1 MFACTTMSDP
11 RSIMQQWL
19 DSPYVDEAT
28 KDELR
33 AISHDDTE
41 VTERFYKSLEF
52 GTAGLRGIIAAGTNR
67 MNIYTV
73 RQATQGM
80 AEYVKSKGPE
90 AMEAG
95 VAIAFDCR
103 IMSKEFAVAAAEVL
117 NGNGIKVY
125 TFEELRPTPELSYAV
140 RALKTAAG
148 IMITASHN
156 PKEYNGYKA
165 YGSDGAQF
173 GYDDA
178 NMVYD
183 AMNAITDFGQIKLMS
198 AEEATA
204 KGLLV
209 MLGEEM
215 DKAYIDNAK
224 AQAVN
229 PAVMEDMADQVTIIY
244 TPLHGCGNI
253 PVRRALKELGFT
265 KVHVVKEQELPDGNF
280 PTVKSPNPEVP
291 SAFDLAREMDK
302 GIDADL
308 IIGTDP
314 DSDRMGMIV
323 KDPNGQQTVLTG
335 NQAGA
340 LLLDY
345 IVRNSVDSPNPPQKP
360 FAVSTIVTSRLA
372 RKICDTYGV
381 NYYECLTGFKW
392 ICNQVRIH
400 DEEGDE
406 TFLFGFEESFGYT
419 KGTNVRDKDAVIA
432 VTLAAEMTCY
442 YKKLGKTLYDAVQ
455 ELYDRY
461 GYFADGISNFVREG
475 KAGAEQIQRAM
486 KSLREQG
493 VNTFGKYKAESVE
506 DFSTSIR
513 TNLVDGS
520 TSPIDIP
527 KSNVLRYSIND
538 DIWFAVRPS
547 GTEPKIKIYYGVRS
561 GVSMDEAKALLADV
575 QQDVLD
581 TFEPLLV

>member
-1 MFACTTMSDP
+1 MADP
-11 RSIMQQWL
+11 RTVLQQWL

-33 AISHDDTE
+33 AIAHDDTE

-80 AEYVKSKGPE
+80 AEYVKAKGPE

-140 RALKTAAG
+140 RKPQTAAG

-165 YGSDGAQF
+165 YGADGAQF

-198 AEEATA
+198 ADEATA

-229 PAVMEDMADQVTIIY
+229 PQYMAEMADQVTIIY

-308 IIGTDP
+308 IIATDP

-345 IVRNSVDSPNPPQKP
+345 IVRNSVEGPNPPQKP

-392 ICNQVRIH
+392 ICNQVKIH
-400 DEEGDE
+400 DEDGDE

-442 YKKLGKTLYDAVQ
+442 YKKQGKTLHDAVL

-486 KSLREQG
+486 KRLRENG
-493 VNTFGKYKAESVE
+493 VRKFGKYEAQVVE
-506 DFSTSIR
+506 DFSTSVK

-520 TSPIDIP
+520 TSTIDIP

-547 GTEPKIKIYYGVRS
+547 GTEPKIKIYYGVRANE
-561 GVSMDEAKALLADV
+561 SMEAAKALLADV
-575 QQDVLD
+575 QADVLAA
-581 TFEPLLV
+581 FEPLLV